1 MTMQAFRVLEA
12 VAAPMPAANIDTDQ
26 VVPGRFIQK
35 PRANDFG
42 EFLFL
47 DVRRDAS
54 GARRPDFVLNRP
66 EYAKAQIIVG
76 GPNFGCGSS
85 REHAVWALVDGGIR
99 CVIAPSFGDIFYSN
113 SIRNGLLPVVLPA
126 AQVEALI
133 KGLQDAPG
141 ATVRVDLQAQTVN
154 GPGLAGAVFPIDAFS
169 RQLLLDGMDELDFTL
184 GQLNAIEQYEQ
195 RIEQRMNA

>member
-1 MTMQAFRVLEA
+1 MTMQAFRTLEA
-12 VAAPMPAANIDTDQ
+12 VAAPMPAANVDTDQ

-54 GARRPDFVLNRP
+54 GARRADFVLNKP
-66 EYAKAQIIVG
+66 EYAKAKIIVG

-99 CVIAPSFGDIFYSN
+99 CVIAPSFGDIFHSN
-113 SIRNGLLPVVLPA
+113 SIKNGLLPVVLPA
-126 AQVEALI
+126 AQVEALM
-133 KGLQDAPG
+133 KGLQAAPG
-141 ATVRVDLQAQTVN
+141 ATVRVDLQAQTVD
-154 GPGLAGAVFPIDAFS
+154 GPGLPGASFSIDAFS
-169 RQLLLDGMDELDFTL
+169 RRLLLDGMDELDFTL
-184 GQLNAIEQYEQ
+184 GQLKAIEQYEQ
-195 RIEQRMNA
+195 QRMNA